1 MKFLD
6 IFNPIEK
13 GSHGLT
19 DEAIYGSIINSEVMI
34 PLYGGNSQH
43 NYTERYIAKK
53 TMTVD
58 GTEANVFSGEGIVI
72 SLDGSAGCMTYKSGE
87 LFSLNH
93 HAGFITLNESG
104 KDKVNLRFF
113 SLFMQ
118 NHYKALSVS
127 DGSKT
132 LSLSQ
137 IYSDDFSLPSKET
150 QDRIIEVIKPL
161 IPKVELL
168 YQIEEKIT
176 DVTQKQLS
184 INYNKFQAR
193 NIDID
198 KCIDYLSGNT
208 GLTEEFLYNNIELNG
223 ERYKI
228 LSSATQ
234 EENMLGEVPRC
245 KINGKELKV
254 FSKHKE
260 GLLVV
265 RKGKA
270 GKAVYLEP
278 GLYTLNDDAYILFV
292 KETCPYQIHLKWLS
306 IQYREEF
313 LSYASSSDNGTWNM
327 TGFFNHVVIDI
338 PDYDEQL
345 NIVRLYEKAE
355 IIKSK
360 INQLTDK
367 LSILLNKEIIENT

>member
-19 DEAIYGSIINSEVMI
+19 DEAIYGSIGNSNIMI

-43 NYTERYIAKK
+43 SYTERYIAKQ

-58 GTEANVFSGEGIVI
+58 GTEAKVFSGEGVVI

-93 HAGFITLNESG
+93 HAGFITLKESEKG
-104 KDKVNLRFF
+104 KVNLQFF

-118 NHYKALSVS
+118 NHYKSMSVS

-132 LSLSQ
+132 LSLSK

-150 QDRIIEVIKPL
+150 QDMVIEVIKPL
-161 IPKVELL
+161 IPKIELL
-168 YQIEEKIT
+168 YKIEEKIT

-184 INYNKFQAR
+184 INYTKFQAK
-193 NIDID
+193 NINIAQ
-198 KCIDYLSGNT
+198 CIDYLSGNT
-208 GLTEEFLYNNIELNG
+208 GLTEEFLYNNIELKG
-223 ERYKI
+223 DRYKI

-234 EENMLGEVPRC
+234 EENILGEIPMC
-245 KINGKELKV
+245 KVNGKDLKV
-254 FSKHKE
+254 FTEHKE
-260 GLLVV
+260 GLLVI

-270 GKAVYLEP
+270 GKTVYLKP

-292 KETCPYQIHLKWLS
+292 KENCPYQIHLKWLS
-306 IQYREEF
+306 IQYREDF

-338 PDYDEQL
+338 PNYDEQL

-355 IIKSK
+355 ILKSK
-360 INQLTDK
+360 INRITDK
-367 LSILLNKEIIENT
+367 LSILLNKEIC

>member
-19 DEAIYGSIINSEVMI
+19 DEAIYGSIGNGDIMI

-43 NYTERYIAKK
+43 SYTERFIAKK

-58 GTEANVFSGEGIVI
+58 GTEAKVFSGEGVVI

-93 HAGFITLNESG
+93 HAGFITLKESG

-137 IYSDDFSLPSKET
+137 VYSDDFSLPCKEI
-150 QDRIIEVIKPL
+150 QDRIIEEIGL
-161 IPKVELL
+161 IIPKVEFLSH
-168 YQIEEKIT
+168 IEEKLNSIIKKHLS
-176 DVTQKQLS
+176 VNYIRYQK
-184 INYNKFQAR
+184 R
-193 NIDID
+193 NICIK
-198 KCIDYLSGNT
+198 KCIGYSGGNS
-208 GLTEEFLYNNIELNG
+208 GLTEEFIYSTLLIPG
-223 ERYKI
+223 ERFKVR
-228 LSSATQ
+228 SSSTS
-234 EENMLGEVPRC
+234 EDTLIGYVPQC
-245 KINGKELKV
+245 EIGDSFIKINSRSET
-254 FSKHKE
+254 
-260 GLLVV
+260 LLVA
-265 RKGKA
+265 RNGNA
-270 GKAVYLEP
+270 GQTEYL
-278 GLYTLNDDAYILFV
+278 LNEKYAINDHAYILFI
-292 KETCPYQIHLKWLS
+292 KEECPYKINLKWLS

-355 IIKSK
+355 ILKSK
-360 INQLTDK
+360 INRITDK
-367 LSILLNKEIIENT
+367 LSILLNKEIC

>member
-1 MKFLD
+1 M
-6 IFNPIEK
+6 
-13 GSHGLT
+13 
-19 DEAIYGSIINSEVMI
+19 
-34 PLYGGNSQH
+34 
-43 NYTERYIAKK
+43 
-53 TMTVD
+53 
-58 GTEANVFSGEGIVI
+58 
-72 SLDGSAGCMTYKSGE
+72 
-87 LFSLNH
+87 
-93 HAGFITLNESG
+93 
-104 KDKVNLRFF
+104 
-113 SLFMQ
+113 
-118 NHYKALSVS
+118 
-127 DGSKT
+127 
-132 LSLSQ
+132 
-137 IYSDDFSLPSKET
+137 
-150 QDRIIEVIKPL
+150 
-161 IPKVELL
+161 
-168 YQIEEKIT
+168 
-176 DVTQKQLS
+176 
-184 INYNKFQAR
+184 
-193 NIDID
+193 
-198 KCIDYLSGNT
+198 
-208 GLTEEFLYNNIELNG
+208 
-223 ERYKI
+223 
-228 LSSATQ
+228 SSATQ

>member
-13 GSHGLT
+13 GSHGLA

-150 QDRIIEVIKPL
+150 QDRVIEMIETVM
-161 IPKVELL
+161 PKVDYLIRLRENLDSIL
-168 YQIEEKIT
+168 
-176 DVTQKQLS
+176 QKHLS
-184 INYNKFQAR
+184 IAYKKYQKR
-193 NIDID
+193 NIRIKD
-198 KCIDYLSGNT
+198 CIDHSGGT
-208 GLTEEFLYNNIELNG
+208 AGLTEEFIYSTLLIPGEKYKVRSSSTSDDTLIGYVPQCKIGDSDIKINARSETLLVARNG
-223 ERYKI
+223 NAGQAEYLVNERY
-228 LSSATQ
+228 A
-234 EENMLGEVPRC
+234 
-245 KINGKELKV
+245 IND
-254 FSKHKE
+254 H
-260 GLLVV
+260 
-265 RKGKA
+265 
-270 GKAVYLEP
+270 
-278 GLYTLNDDAYILFV
+278 AYILFV
-292 KETCPYQIHLKWLS
+292 KEDCPYRIHLKWLS

-345 NIVRLYEKAE
+345 KIVRLYEKAE

-367 LSILLNKEIIENT
+367 LSVLLNKEIC